1 MRSVPRMRHLL
12 IMGVCTAAIS
22 AGSTSAFAQSTG
34 NVIEELVVTA
44 EKREQSLQ
52 DVPVAIS
59 AYTAE
64 TRQLLGL
71 QNVQDY
77 TAFTPGLSYSGSN
90 DRVFVRGI
98 GRQTNTN
105 GSDPGVATY
114 TDGVYDAQTFTVGA
128 SDFFLDRVEI
138 LRGPQGT
145 LYGRNSIGGAINAIS
160 KRPTEE
166 FAAEAR
172 VIDGRHREHHRLDL
186 GEQRLGRCE
195 VTAAELGGH
204 RLADLP
210 PPVVDPR
217 QPDAG
222 QRGED
227 PGMVPPE
234 RTAPDHA
241 DRERLHSPA
250 SSSRPERPGRT
261 RQTPRRLA
269 RIQSIR

>member
-1 MRSVPRMRHLL
+1 MDHEVEHHVHVEAP
-12 IMGVCTAAIS
+12 
-22 AGSTSAFAQSTG
+22 GSEDPEALRLDEPGRGAEVEEG
-34 NVIEELVVTA
+34 LHGRVEELHVPD
-44 EKREQSLQ
+44 RQH
-52 DVPVAIS
+52 PVAPGGEQ
-59 AYTAE
+59 AVGLLQAGGDRLLHQQVLPPAE
-64 TRQLLGL
+64 DL
-71 QNVQDY
+71 
-77 TAFTPGLSYSGSN
+77 
-90 DRVFVRGI
+90 
-98 GRQTNTN
+98 
-105 GSDPGVATY
+105 
-114 TDGVYDAQTFTVGA
+114 
-128 SDFFLDRVEI
+128 
-138 LRGPQGT
+138 
-145 LYGRNSIGGAINAIS
+145 
-160 KRPTEE
+160 
-166 FAAEAR
+166 AAEAR